1 MQIKTVPKK
10 VPSAR
15 VKERRKL
22 AIWRVAKSHYLEA
35 THFLANLNII
45 ILTVSRKNES
55 VVREI
60 INCHLR
66 GFIYRLL
73 IVLTV
78 NILFVYC
85 TVILLY
91 ITSDRNIKYL
101 QFRLI
106 NCGLH
111 INFINANNDA
121 SR

>member
-45 ILTVSRKNES
+45 ILTASRKNES

-111 INFINANNDA
+111 INFINTNNDA